1 MKDNDI
7 FDKILKGLVSNQTNM
22 SDIAQAIHRN
32 IVFFSS
38 IPVPGLKRKK
48 EEDQSLGILT
58 LFEDLE
64 DHKKIAEVACRYHLQ
79 TSSFVDPDILK
90 QVLKSRGL
98 EAKELTSIMFL
109 FDSLSKEEVEEAAFK
124 FWVREVVDFAKSVTL
139 AEALANGMQAL
150 ETQYVD
156 SKTSIIYKGPE
167 AALEL
172 VDEARAIPGMTDQN
186 ILSMPSG
193 DIRTEYRE
201 VIYESEQASTGE
213 KPPGVVYSGFRFVD
227 EQTNG
232 HYPGDTILVGAHTG
246 EGKSQYSANVAWHA
260 CVEQGKNVL
269 VVTLET
275 ARAQYRRRV
284 YCRHSNKPDVGRIGG
299 ILYNSIKTGQFKDK
313 AEAELWVKVS
323 EDFGTNPSYGIF
335 DIAQATEGMT
345 MTEVAIKAK
354 NFEDKYGVQ
363 LHMIIVDYL
372 ALMGVTRSRQKRQE
386 ELNDILIE
394 AKGFATSYDNGRGI
408 ILLAPH
414 QTKQARREIVK
425 PENGKFYTV
434 RDYADTSEA
443 GKTID
448 VGIMLLRTTEL
459 EEVHEIA
466 ASLVKC
472 RDSEAPPT
480 VTRLYERYATSFIG
494 NMSAD

>member
-1 MKDNDI
+1 MTDTNI
-7 FDKILKGLVSNQTNM
+7 YDKILKGLVSNQTNV
-22 SDIAQAIHRN
+22 SEVAQALHRN

-38 IPVPGLKRKK
+38 IPVPGVKK
-48 EEDQSLGILT
+48 KGEDQTLGILS

-79 TSSFVDPDILK
+79 TSSYIDQDILK
-90 QVLKSRGL
+90 QVLKSRSL
-98 EAKELTSIMFL
+98 EAKEITSIMFL
-109 FDSLSKEEVEEAAFK
+109 FDASSKEEVEEAAFK

-150 ETQYVD
+150 ESQYVD

-167 AALEL
+167 AALQL
-172 VDEARAIPGMTDQN
+172 VDDARAIPGMTDQN

-193 DIRTEYRE
+193 NIRAELSDI
-201 VIYESEQASTGE
+201 IYETEQASSGE

-232 HYPGDTILVGAHTG
+232 HAPGDVVLVGAHTG
-246 EGKSQYSANVAWHA
+246 EGKSQYSHNVGWHA

-275 ARAQYRRRV
+275 ARIQYRRRV
-284 YCRHSNKPDVGRIGG
+284 LCRHSNKPDVGRIGG

-313 AEAELWVKVS
+313 AEAELWVKVV
-323 EDFGTNPSYGIF
+323 EDFCTNASYGVF

-345 MTEVAIKAK
+345 MTEVAVKAK
-354 NFEDKYGVQ
+354 NFEDKYGVN
-363 LHMIIVDYL
+363 LHLLIIDYL
-372 ALMGVTRSRQKRQE
+372 GLMGVNRGRQKRQE

-394 AKGFATSYDNGRGI
+394 AKGFATSFENGRG
-408 ILLAPH
+408 LVLMAPH
-414 QTKQARREIVK
+414 QTKQAKREIVK

-434 RDYADTSEA
+434 RDFADTSEA

-448 VGIMLLRTTEL
+448 TGIMLLRTPEL
-459 EEVHEIA
+459 EGVHEIA

-480 VTRLYERYATSFIG
+480 VVRLYERYASSFIG
-494 NMSAD
+494 NMSAE